1 MPYLKFNTTESRYTD
16 YQFKPL
22 TEHLIQIN
30 GIKEYTLTGFKLY
43 TDNDKVFGDY
53 SDYIYP
59 YHKDGLDE
67 YSHIY
72 SNNRGYLITFKL
84 DNKIINEQY
93 VLKYE
98 DVKEPTVSKSGCR
111 FVRWDIDIP
120 KFGEITKDIVLNA
133 IMEKVPTL
141 AEAREKKSKELSEIC
156 KSTIIAK
163 HTVKLTNKDDVFN
176 YSEINQLNIANAFA
190 VAIVAMQDRKS
201 VV

>member
-67 YSHIY
+67 YS
-72 SNNRGYLITFKL
+72 
-84 DNKIINEQY
+84 DKI
-93 VLKYE
+93 
-98 DVKEPTVSKSGCR
+98 
-111 FVRWDIDIP
+111 
-120 KFGEITKDIVLNA
+120 
-133 IMEKVPTL
+133 
-141 AEAREKKSKELSEIC
+141 
-156 KSTIIAK
+156 
-163 HTVKLTNKDDVFN
+163 LT
-176 YSEINQLNIANAFA
+176 INQIYGNENMFIYENTCA
-190 VAIVAMQDRKS
+190 
-201 VV
+201 